1 MDPTPGLIAVPLM
14 KGYILL
20 LTEREVTAGVERGKR
35 WRRRQAMLRRIKP
48 GPRKPPERPAV
59 TA

>member
-20 LTEREVTAGVERGKR
+20 LTEREITAGKRHGK
-35 WRRRQAMLRRIKP
+35 WRRRVDMLRRIER
-48 GPRKPPERPAV
+48 GPRKLPDRPIL